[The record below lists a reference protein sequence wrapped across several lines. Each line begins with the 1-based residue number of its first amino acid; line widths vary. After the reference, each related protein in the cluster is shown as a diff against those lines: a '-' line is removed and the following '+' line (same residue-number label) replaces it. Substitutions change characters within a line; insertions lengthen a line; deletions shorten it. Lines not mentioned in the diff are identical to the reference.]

1 MPIVEGDLK
10 WRLSGGAANTTAANS
25 LGGDMSTVAGGLITS
40 DVLNNLFSGVSGP
53 DSSTGRSHFR
63 LIYLRNE
70 NGTITLTNPKVWID
84 LDTLSGDDEFDIG
97 LDPALPGSDRKSVV

>member
-25 LGGDMSTVAGGLITS
+25 LGGGMSIVAGGIITS
-40 DVLNNLFSGVSGP
+40 DVLNNVFGGVSGP

-84 LDTLSGDDEFDIG
+84 LDTQSGNDEFDIV
-97 LDPALPGSDRKSVV
+97 LDRASPRSNSLI